1 MNAGFLRPPTIVPV
15 NNLQIDSTLTGV
27 ATNIAAQ
34 NLPSALNI
42 NVDVKT
48 PSLTMIYLIRFSLM
62 KFLQKEK
69 SKIRICSWND
79 YPVVY
84 SRFGQ

>member
-1 MNAGFLRPPTIVPV
+1 MNAGFLRPTIVPV

-27 ATNIAAQ
+27 ATNVAAQ
-34 NLPSALNI
+34 TPAALNI

-48 PSLTMIYLIRFSLM
+48 PSLTMIYLIEFSNEV
-62 KFLQKEK
+62 FTKERAK
-69 SKIRICSWND
+69 LGSVRND

-84 SRFGQ
+84 SRFG

>member
-27 ATNIAAQ
+27 ATNVAAQ
-34 NLPSALNI
+34 NLPAALNI

-48 PSLTMIYLIRFSLM
+48 PSLTMIYLIRAF
-62 KFLQKEK
+62 
-69 SKIRICSWND
+69 
-79 YPVVY
+79 
-84 SRFGQ
+84 